1 MPAMPGR
8 PLRKARRAATRDANG
23 EVAPSPRRLRAGL
36 SPVAWRRL
44 SPVEKLQCLRAS
56 ARKPRAIFGNLG
68 QGHPAPPRTGLF
80 LRLVQLSLYLAVTLV
95 GRADALPIEL
105 KALVD

>member
-1 MPAMPGR
+1 MGPAWDLHTHSF
-8 PLRKARRAATRDANG
+8 PLDD
-23 EVAPSPRRLRAGL
+23 EI
-36 SPVAWRRL
+36 
-44 SPVEKLQCLRAS
+44 RAS